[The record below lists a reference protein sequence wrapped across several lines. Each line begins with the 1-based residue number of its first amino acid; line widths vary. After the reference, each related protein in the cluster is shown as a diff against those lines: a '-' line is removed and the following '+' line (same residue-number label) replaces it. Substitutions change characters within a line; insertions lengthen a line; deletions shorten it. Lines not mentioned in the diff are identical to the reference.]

1 MPETVVMIA
10 TSYPRFAGDT
20 VGTFMEPIAHGIAA
34 RGHAVHLVLPW
45 HPRLQR
51 QEREG
56 NVFFHPFRYAPH
68 PSVNIFG
75 YAEALQA
82 DVRLRW
88 KAWVAAPLAMAA
100 GWRAARRVAREVHA
114 TVMHGHW
121 IIPGGVI
128 AAAAGGGGT
137 SSLPLVIS
145 LHGSDVFVA
154 ERHAV
159 AGAIARR
166 TFARAGWVTA
176 CSDDLR
182 RRAVALGADDARS
195 EVVPYG
201 VDPQRFR
208 PDAQARARVRR
219 ELGVG
224 GGTPL
229 VFAVGRLVRKKGF
242 EYLIDAVAQLPRDVV
257 VVLAGDG
264 DLREELESRA
274 RAAGVADR
282 ARFVGMLLQDVVAD
296 YLAAA
301 DIAVVP
307 SVRDD
312 AGNVDG
318 LPNVVM
324 ETLASGTPLIATPA
338 GGIGAVIE
346 HERTGLI
353 VPERDPAALARAIET
368 LASNADQREALAA
381 AGRELV
387 VRRFGW
393 ARVAERFEAA
403 YAAAR
408 TRALISQPTAHR
420 A

>member
-20 VGTFMEPIAHGIAA
+20 VGTFMEPIAHGVAA

-68 PSVNIFG
+68 PSMNIFG

-88 KAWVAAPLAMAA
+88 KAWVAAPLALAA

-128 AAAAGGGGT
+128 AAAA
-137 SSLPLVIS
+137 SPLPLVVS

-201 VDPQRFR
+201 VDAQRFR
-208 PDAQARARVRR
+208 PDAQARAKVRR
-219 ELGVG
+219 TLGVG
-224 GGTPL
+224 GATPL

-242 EYLIDAVAQLPRDVV
+242 EYLIDAAAQLPKDVV

-264 DLREELESRA
+264 DLRDELESRA
-274 RAAGVADR
+274 KAIGVADR
-282 ARFVGMLLQDVVAD
+282 VRFVGTLLQDVVAE

-324 ETLASGTPLIATPA
+324 ETLASGTALVATPA
-338 GGIGAVIE
+338 GGIAAVID

-353 VPERDPAALARAIET
+353 VPERDPAALARAIQT
-368 LASNADQREALAA
+368 LASNPTRREALATA
-381 AGRELV
+381 AREMV
-387 VRRFGW
+387 VNRFGW
-393 ARVAERFEAA
+393 SRVAERFEAA
-403 YAAAR
+403 YAAAIAAR
-408 TRALISQPTAHR
+408 HPTP
-420 A
+420 